1 MDNRALKKEIYLEQL
16 NNAVISV
23 EMVFNQLRRLK
34 NNSEIDSQFVLRDT
48 IKTKFQL
55 ELSLA
60 SLCIILRKMNE
71 NAFLNLEHER
81 RKDINSIIHSNKF
94 EFVDEH
100 KIYVF
105 SQKGKEDVD
114 LYELIYY
121 AKSFLKEIS

>member
-1 MDNRALKKEIYLEQL
+1 MDNRDIKRECYLEQL

-23 EMVFNQLRRLK
+23 EMVFNQLRRLRD
-34 NNSEIDSQFVLRDT
+34 NNEIDQQFIVKDIIRT
-48 IKTKFQL
+48 EFQL
-55 ELSLA
+55 ELALA

-71 NAFLNLEHER
+71 NVFLKLTQER

-94 EFVDEH
+94 EFIDEH

-114 LYELIYY
+114 LYELIDY
-121 AKSFLKEIS
+121 AKSFL